1 MDEDWEVGLGVD
13 MCFEK
18 IDILVDLVFLLCG
31 VFVGVVCDGVGV
43 GDDRMVIVEM
53 KQLFREQLVQVEKLS
68 DFIILF
74 YQLFQKFFD

>member
-53 KQLFREQLVQVEKLS
+53 K
-68 DFIILF
+68 
-74 YQLFQKFFD
+74 